1 MHSTDILEDFHVGLQ
16 KLLTMQE
23 SLTKHCMCPRGYF
36 LVGIIKQNMNSV
48 ETGAQLVRA
57 KQWM

>member
-1 MHSTDILEDFHVGLQ
+1 MHSTDILEDSHVGLQ

-36 LVGIIKQNMNSV
+36 LVGIIKQDMNSV
-48 ETGAQLVRA
+48 KTGAQLVGA
-57 KQWM
+57 KQ